1 MLKDVS
7 FWCVVLAII
16 IAMTVH
22 HILSGSL
29 IEGNTN
35 IRDSMTFQ
43 VDVEAHP
50 DLIKQ
55 EIEDLRGEIL
65 LLQDHLKNSQTI
77 IDQIQEDAAE
87 PVQDV
92 PVDESGSIIEDPTI
106 KDFTIDRKEYLYDIS
121 TCGKTGKDPPSRDDC
136 NNVHNEPWFNNTSIH
151 EYSGTED
158 DIAAAGST
166 ASPGIHKWTVPK
178 TGSYIIE
185 AVGSSGGSIHGG
197 PYECII
203 PSGSAKDGI
212 ERKISTKR
220 APGRKWLL
228 VHGEEPAQ
236 VPSGVS
242 SLETE
247 NKNCGTCYKNDGGW
261 KISPKGNIEAEKLP
275 FSCPELEPETGTGAE
290 TEPPL
295 EEEWVNGILSS
306 EDDVIL
312 QPGKGAKIKGIFY
325 LTEGDTYNIIIGQQG
340 TTPTSNDS
348 NPWNGGAGGGG
359 GTFMWK
365 EESTLPLIVAGGGGG
380 QGVMGHNILGYGGD
394 ASLTEDGT
402 MGPLNKKHGDI
413 PNPSNLVDNS
423 GKGGKGG
430 GDEGLDSR
438 HSNNYTIK
446 KSKGWDTILK
456 MEGTTNNVGS
466 NSMEG
471 TTNVFDSES
480 GFGGGGIMISH
491 AGGGGGGYSGGGSV
505 RYGTSGTNTMGGGGG
520 GSYFHEDGFK
530 KEDSETLDYNEG
542 GGYIKIKLI
551 KEYFFVEGNKVKCE
565 DYEAYEPK
573 DIQQC
578 EEGSK
583 ALGFEWE
590 RGPRRNGWN
599 NNDCKNE
606 YAKCVWR
613 EEKDES
619 LNLFEGDCLTSA
631 RRSAKANKGLMYN
644 DRCKGQA
651 DYETNIIDN
660 VYKTICVRPIKALE
674 GQDE

>member
-1 MLKDVS
+1 MKLKDVS

-50 DLIKQ
+50 DLINQ

-65 LLQDHLKNSQTI
+65 LLQNHLKNSQTI

-92 PVDESGSIIEDPTI
+92 PVDESGSTIGGPVITNFTVDPEEHI
-106 KDFTIDRKEYLYDIS
+106 YDIS
-121 TCGKTGKDPPSRDDC
+121 TCGKTGKDPPSLDDC

-151 EYSGTED
+151 EYSGT
-158 DIAAAGST
+158 
-166 ASPGIHKWTVPK
+166 GIHKWTVPK

-312 QPGKGAKIKGIFY
+312 QPGKGAKIKGKFY
-325 LTEGDTYNIIIGQQG
+325 LTKGDTYNIIIGQQG

-359 GTFMWK
+359 GTFM
-365 EESTLPLIVAGGGGG
+365 
-380 QGVMGHNILGYGGD
+380 
-394 ASLTEDGT
+394 
-402 MGPLNKKHGDI
+402 
-413 PNPSNLVDNS
+413 
-423 GKGGKGG
+423 
-430 GDEGLDSR
+430 
-438 HSNNYTIK
+438 
-446 KSKGWDTILK
+446 
-456 MEGTTNNVGS
+456 
-466 NSMEG
+466 
-471 TTNVFDSES
+471 
-480 GFGGGGIMISH
+480 
-491 AGGGGGGYSGGGSV
+491 
-505 RYGTSGTNTMGGGGG
+505 
-520 GSYFHEDGFK
+520 
-530 KEDSETLDYNEG
+530 
-542 GGYIKIKLI
+542 
-551 KEYFFVEGNKVKCE
+551 
-565 DYEAYEPK
+565 
-573 DIQQC
+573 
-578 EEGSK
+578 
-583 ALGFEWE
+583 
-590 RGPRRNGWN
+590 
-599 NNDCKNE
+599 
-606 YAKCVWR
+606 
-613 EEKDES
+613 
-619 LNLFEGDCLTSA
+619 
-631 RRSAKANKGLMYN
+631 
-644 DRCKGQA
+644 
-651 DYETNIIDN
+651 
-660 VYKTICVRPIKALE
+660 
-674 GQDE
+674 